1 MVVPLIALASLVAL
15 VVGTLLHLV
24 VLVWTA
30 LGLSVAGL
38 GFVTVRSVLRG
49 RAARRSAAASDTDT
63 PDSGERMSTV
73 DIPAPETGDH
83 SEAGDTAAVSGTA
96 VSGDADEQAAGSGVR
111 PGAVLVAERTGQIV
125 RVVAGRRRFH
135 VGDCGLLGERRYEEI
150 TRDEAVDE
158 GFTACTTCCG

>member
-1 MVVPLIALASLVAL
+1 VPPRRCCCPRHNATERLTGTT
-15 VVGTLLHLV
+15 GTLLHLI

-38 GFVTVRSVLRG
+38 GFVAARSALRR
-49 RAARRSAAASDTDT
+49 RAARPGTAASDLDVTEAAAEDVAE
-63 PDSGERMSTV
+63 DAAEDV
-73 DIPAPETGDH
+73 AVPE
-83 SEAGDTAAVSGTA
+83 A
-96 VSGDADEQAAGSGVR
+96 R
-111 PGAVLVAERTGQIV
+111 PGAVLVAERTGRLV

-135 VGDCGLLGERRYEEI
+135 VGDRRLLGEQPFEEI